1 MKQIMMAVLVTATL
15 YQEITKEALV
25 YIISLFV
32 TTPLTCHVIVF
43 ILHTMNQMCVIF
55 IRKDMKHIDI
65 LLILYK
71 KKYFEDTIGETVNRT
86 DNTMAK
92 KGTKHK
98 TKIILHREMQH
109 IPQYFIRR
117 KV

>member
-1 MKQIMMAVLVTATL
+1 MQHIPQ
-15 YQEITKEALV
+15 Y
-25 YIISLFV
+25 
-32 TTPLTCHVIVF
+32 
-43 ILHTMNQMCVIF
+43 F
-55 IRKDMKHIDI
+55 IRRK
-65 LLILYK
+65 
-71 KKYFEDTIGETVNRT
+71 FEDTIGEIVNRT

-117 KV
+117 KFEDTIGETVNRRTDNTMAKKGTNTQTKNDL